1 MSIEDYKV
9 GEFAEESI
17 FITEDLIKQFIDF
30 SGDDNPVHSGFNR
43 DGTATGRKPVA
54 HGMLS
59 GIVASRLVGTKLPGY
74 GSLWSEQNFKFKAPI
89 YLGDEVVYRVTI
101 IEVFQAAKLLKISFS
116 GTANGIVVV
125 DGDGFVTVTDFSD
138 SKDSSLNQTSNKKTF
153 LLIGGTSEISN
164 CIIEN
169 IKDDTDVSN
178 VFTVSRNKAHAVF
191 ADLRP
196 WTHIEADVTSTDGVK
211 RIIEQLDKSIV
222 EGTLNILYGVAGN
235 SIAKSIWD
243 VDRETLLYDFKLQ
256 VLGLHDLLRG
266 VLESKNLAQVNIN
279 ICAISSIYTER
290 IRPKK
295 LGSYIVC
302 KSALESY
309 CRSLAIELPS
319 NFRVNCIKP
328 GLLDSP
334 INAYVPNRIKMSTK
348 INTPTGNLTKAQ
360 DVADLICFLFSDQS
374 GQISGETINVSGG
387 Y

>member
-1 MSIEDYKV
+1 MSIDDYKA
-9 GEFAEESI
+9 GDFAEESI
-17 FITEDLIKQFIDF
+17 FITEDLIKQFIHF
-30 SGDDNPVHSGFNR
+30 SGDDNPVHSGINP

-101 IEVFQAAKLLKISFS
+101 LEVFKAAKLLKISFI
-116 GTANGIVVV
+116 GTANGIIVV
-125 DGDGFVTVTDFSD
+125 DGDGFVAITDVPEL
-138 SKDSSLNQTSNKKTF
+138 KDSLINQNSNKKTF

-164 CIIEN
+164 CMIEN
-169 IKDDTDVSN
+169 IKDDADILN
-178 VFTVSRNKAHAVF
+178 VFTVSRTKAHARYP
-191 ADLRP
+191 DLRS
-196 WTHIEADVTSTDGVK
+196 WTHIEADVTSIDGVK
-211 RIIEQLDKSIV
+211 RIVEQLNKSIV

-243 VDRETLLYDFKLQ
+243 VDRETLLHDFKLQ
-256 VLGLHDLLRG
+256 VLGLHELLRG
-266 VLESKNLAQVNIN
+266 VLGSKNLAEVSTN

-290 IRPKK
+290 VRPKK

-319 NFRVNCIKP
+319 NFRINCIRP

-348 INTPTGNLTKAQ
+348 INTPTSKLTTAQ